1 MKGPRNAVA
10 GRLSDY
16 YLLLPYSLFS
26 PPNLMDFQSR
36 LEKAIERGRREKAAR
51 AHDAQQKALNQ
62 RELQRLFTQYRLELV
77 ERIEDALK
85 QLADHFPGFRF
96 EAVVNERGW
105 GAAVSRQDL
114 EIHGRSRK
122 DYFSR
127 LEVVVRPFSEAAVFE
142 LAAKGTVRNRE
153 LFHRSHYQRLT
164 EVDTATFHE
173 VLDLWVLEFAEAYA
187 AEG

>member
-1 MKGPRNAVA
+1 
-10 GRLSDY
+10 
-16 YLLLPYSLFS
+16 
-26 PPNLMDFQSR
+26 MDFQSR

-51 AHDAQQKALNQ
+51 ARDEQKKALTQ
-62 RELQRLFTQYRLELV
+62 RELQRLYTQYRLELV
-77 ERIEDALK
+77 EKIEEALR

-96 EAVVNERGW
+96 QSMVSEQGW
-105 GAAVSRQDL
+105 GAVISREDL
-114 EIHGRSRK
+114 EIKGRSRK

-164 EVDTATFHE
+164 EVDTTTFHE